1 MSRSVGEKPSE
12 PLGPSVARAVASRAR
27 RGLAALRDVGVPA
40 VGAALLTGAGAG
52 LDAPAPVVAALGFA
66 GVVAGCVLSNRE
78 RASAEAAL
86 GAARG
91 AGGSS
96 ARSSGAPASAAIRQ
110 RVLSVVADS
119 VPDAVVL
126 FSNIGTIQY
135 SNPVARHLFFEGQN
149 PEGQNFIRMVAAAAA
164 PLREALLGET
174 DRFFSVEVD
183 GRRESYHLSRRTF
196 IVDDEPLTLL
206 VVKYMT
212 REIRRREVEVLQRV
226 VRVISHEVNN
236 SLAPISSLM
245 HSARLMAKSLGHAQK
260 YQRVFDTIDDRAS
273 HLKTFLE
280 GYVALARLPR
290 PRCAEM
296 DWGPLLAQVAT
307 LYPDV
312 SWPEPPALPGWFDGA
327 QVEQMLI
334 NLIKNAREAGSP
346 PSAIEVRVKSDAD
359 GASEVDVL
367 DRGPGFSPEAMQNA
381 VLPLYTT
388 KPNGSGMGLALS
400 REVAEA
406 HGGSLDVGNR
416 SDGGAWIRVRLGGH
430 AARKAADLSRSR
442 LTLTRG

>member
-1 MSRSVGEKPSE
+1 MSRRVGEKPSE
-12 PLGPSVARAVASRAR
+12 QAS
-27 RGLAALRDVGVPA
+27 ALPAIFSLSRWVPA
-40 VGAALLTGAGAG
+40 GAAAIGSALLGG
-52 LDAPAPVVAALGFA
+52 LGSGFSFPPIVVAALALIGALGGFA
-66 GVVAGCVLSNRE
+66 TQARTGTSG
-78 RASAEAAL
+78 SA
-86 GAARG
+86 RPQDPS
-91 AGGSS
+91 AGGD
-96 ARSSGAPASAAIRQ
+96 AIRQ
-110 RVLSVVADS
+110 RVLAVVADS

-126 FSNIGTIQY
+126 FSNVGTIQY
-135 SNPVARHLFFEGQN
+135 SNGVARDLFFEGQN
-149 PEGQNFIRMVAAAAA
+149 PEGQNFIRLVSAAAA

-174 DRFFSVEVD
+174 DRFFSVDVD

-196 IVDDEPLTLL
+196 MVRDEPLTLL

-212 REIRRREVEVLQRV
+212 REIHRREVEVLQRV

-245 HSARLMAKSLGHAQK
+245 HSARLMAKNFGHGDK

-280 GYVALARLPR
+280 GYAALARLPR
-290 PRCAEM
+290 PRLA
-296 DWGPLLAQVAT
+296 DTSWAPLLSQVAT
-307 LYPDV
+307 LHPDV
-312 SWPEPPALPGWFDGA
+312 TLPEPPAHSGWFDGA
-327 QVEQMLI
+327 QIEQMLL
-334 NLIKNAREAGSP
+334 NLIKNAREAGSEP
-346 PSAIEVRVKSDAD
+346 AAIEVRIASDVD
-359 GASEVDVL
+359 GQSEIDVL

-416 SDGGAWIRVRLGGH
+416 RDGGAWIRVRLAGH
-430 AARKAADLSRSR
+430 APRSVADLSRSR